1 MPRRV
6 SELLSSLN
14 RRRQKKEPPK
24 TTGRGEGI
32 MLRLHRPQIAA
43 LEERI
48 ARQNDKPSRPKAIRR
63 LVERAL
69 AQAAAKRPPE

>member
-1 MPRRV
+1 
-6 SELLSSLN
+6 
-14 RRRQKKEPPK
+14 
-24 TTGRGEGI
+24 